1 MSRRRWIRCWIIGLA
16 ALWWPKAR
24 SIAAGSLTPLDE
36 AAFRRMVGTHRGRI
50 LLVDFWATWCS
61 PCRAEMPKLV
71 ALFAAQKRRGIDLV
85 TVSCDE
91 PEQESAAAQF
101 VDRQGAPAPHYVRHA
116 ASDDDFINAIDPKWS
131 GALPALFLF
140 DRNGKQV
147 QSFIGETDSRPLETA
162 IDRMLST

>member
-1 MSRRRWIRCWIIGLA
+1 MNRRRWIISLAA
-16 ALWWPKAR
+16 ALWLKPK
-24 SIAAGSLTPLDE
+24 SIAAGSLLPLDE
-36 AAFRRMVGTHRGRI
+36 VAFRRMVAAHRGKI

-71 ALFAAQKRRGIDLV
+71 ALFAAQKRRGLDLV
-85 TVSCDE
+85 TISCDE

-101 VDRQGAPAPHYVRHA
+101 VERQGAPSPHYVRHA
-116 ASDDDFINAIDPKWS
+116 TSDDDFINAIDPKWS

-147 QSFIGETDSRPLETA
+147 KSFIGETDPKLLETA
-162 IDRMLST
+162 VDRMLST

>member
-1 MSRRRWIRCWIIGLA
+1 MNRRRWIISLA
-16 ALWWPKAR
+16 ALLCPKPK
-24 SIAAGSLTPLDE
+24 SIAASSLTPLDE
-36 AAFRRMVGTHRGRI
+36 AAFRRMVAAHRGRI

-71 ALFAAQKRRGIDLV
+71 ALFTAQKRRGFDLV
-85 TVSCDE
+85 TISCDE
-91 PEQESAAAQF
+91 PEQELAAAQF
-101 VDRQGAPAPHYVRHA
+101 VDRQGAPAPHYIRHA
-116 ASDDDFINAIDPKWS
+116 TSDDDFINAIDPKWS

-147 QSFIGETDSRPLETA
+147 QSFVGETDPKLLEAA

>member
-1 MSRRRWIRCWIIGLA
+1 MNRRNWIRSWFIGFA
-16 ALWWPKAR
+16 ALWWPKPK
-24 SIAAGSLTPLDE
+24 SIAAVVLTPLDE
-36 AAFRRMVGTHRGRI
+36 AAFRRMVAAHHGRI

-71 ALFAAQKRRGIDLV
+71 GLYAAQKRRGLDLV

-101 VDRQGAPAPHYVRHA
+101 VERQGAPAPHYVRHA
-116 ASDDDFINAIDPKWS
+116 SSDDDFINAIDPKWS

-147 QSFIGETDSRPLETA
+147 QSFIGETDPKLLETA
-162 IDRMLST
+162 IDRMLSS